1 MSVYVDFQKNKYG
14 RMKMCHMLADTLP
27 ELHDMA
33 QKIGMKRSW
42 FQNSN
47 IPHYD
52 LSLSKRKLAV
62 QNGAIEID
70 RKKTVELIRYWR
82 AIKVIQDE

>member
-1 MSVYVDFQKNKYG
+1 MSVYVDSQKNKYG
-14 RMKMCHMLADTLP
+14 RMKMCHMLADSIP

-33 QKIGMKRSW
+33 HIIGMKRSW

-52 LSLSKRKLAV
+52 LSLAKRKLAV
-62 QNGAIEID
+62 ENGAIEID
-70 RKKTVELIRYWR
+70 RKQTVELIRWWR
-82 AIKVIQDE
+82 ERL